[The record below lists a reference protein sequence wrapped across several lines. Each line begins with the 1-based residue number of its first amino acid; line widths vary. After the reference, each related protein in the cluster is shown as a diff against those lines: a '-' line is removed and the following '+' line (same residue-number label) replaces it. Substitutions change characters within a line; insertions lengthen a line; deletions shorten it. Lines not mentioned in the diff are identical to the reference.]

1 MRYYGFEEFDKD
13 VREISK
19 RVRDEFAP
27 DCIVAIARG
36 GLTFAH
42 GISNALNL
50 RNISCINSI
59 HYSDVYEEMR
69 KLDTIEVFNIPDLT
83 KFKKVVLVDD
93 IIDSGDSMVE
103 IKRILLEK
111 YPHIEL
117 KTVVIFY
124 KTNALIRPDFAVKQ
138 TDEWINFFWENITI
152 D

>member
-59 HYSDVYEEMR
+59 HYSDVY
-69 KLDTIEVFNIPDLT
+69 
-83 KFKKVVLVDD
+83 
-93 IIDSGDSMVE
+93 
-103 IKRILLEK
+103 
-111 YPHIEL
+111 
-117 KTVVIFY
+117 
-124 KTNALIRPDFAVKQ
+124 
-138 TDEWINFFWENITI
+138 
-152 D
+152 